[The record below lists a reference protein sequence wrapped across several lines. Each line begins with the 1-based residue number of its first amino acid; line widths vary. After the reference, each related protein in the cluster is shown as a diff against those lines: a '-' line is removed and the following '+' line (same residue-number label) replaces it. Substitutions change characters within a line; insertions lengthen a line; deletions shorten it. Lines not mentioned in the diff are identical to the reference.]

1 MDEQRERDVQKEE
14 DTIDLTVLLRDFIRG
29 IGKFWWLLVVL
40 ALLGGTI
47 EYFRASG
54 TYYPMYRSQATFT
67 VTTNTS
73 QSSGS
78 SDSDYNFYYDSARA
92 DQLAL
97 TFPYILSSDLLTDA
111 MEEDMGVEYINGSV
125 SATVIPDS
133 NMITM
138 YAISSDPESAKAIL
152 ESAIRVY
159 PDVSR
164 FVIGETRFNIIDA
177 PNLPDEPYN
186 QPSYR
191 RQTLMGAGIGLAI
204 GIVFVVVYALL
215 RKTVHKPEQ
224 LRKVMNLT
232 CLASIPKVRR
242 KARKKKQNE
251 FISIRDTSIGP
262 WFEESINTLQLRV
275 CRDLDEKGGKTLMV
289 TSTVPGE
296 GKSMISVN
304 LAYALA
310 KNGKQVLLVDAD
322 LRRQDLAQ
330 RMGWKGS
337 RLSMEEI
344 LSGHCEM
351 EKAVTYE
358 PESGIY
364 FLGGKKPLHKTTL
377 LQSKN
382 LGKLL
387 DQIKPLMDYIILDA
401 PPCGAFEDV
410 LLMEDYTDGILY
422 VVMQDHAPRN
432 QIIDAVGNLSLEE
445 APVIGYVFN
454 GVSNVFGSYGYGYG
468 KYGRYGRYGRYGH
481 YGYHRYGYGGR
492 EEKSDGEKQ
501 KVDVT

>member
-1 MDEQRERDVQKEE
+1 MDQHHEHTHRQEEEEQ
-14 DTIDLTVLLRDFIRG
+14 TIDLTVLFRDFIRG

-40 ALLGGTI
+40 ALLGGLI
-47 EYFRASG
+47 SYFRASG
-54 TYYPMYRSQATFT
+54 TYYPMYRSEATFT

-73 QSSGS
+73 ESSSGS
-78 SDSDYNFYYDSARA
+78 SSEYNFYYDSATA

-97 TFPYILSSDLLTDA
+97 TFPYILSSDLLTNA
-111 MEEDMGVEYINGSV
+111 MEEDLGVDSVNGSV
-125 SATVIPDS
+125 SATVISDS

-138 YAISSDPESAKAIL
+138 YAISSDPETAKAIL

-164 FVIGETRFNIIDA
+164 FVIGETRFNMIDA
-177 PNLPDEPYN
+177 PNLPEEPYN

-191 RQTLMGAGIGLAI
+191 RQTLMGAGIGFAV
-204 GIVFVVVYALL
+204 GVVFILLYAFF

-232 CLASIPKVRR
+232 CLATIPKIRQ
-242 KARKKKQNE
+242 KARKKKQSD
-251 FISIRDTSIGP
+251 FVSVLDKSTGP
-262 WFEESINTLQLRV
+262 WFAESINTLQLRI
-275 CRDLDEKGGKTLMV
+275 CRELDEKGGKVLLI

-296 GKSMISVN
+296 GKSMLSVN
-304 LAYALA
+304 LAYTLA

-322 LRRQDLAQ
+322 LRRQDLAK

-364 FLGGKKPLHKTTL
+364 FLGGKKPLNKTTL

-382 LGKLL
+382 LGQLL
-387 DQIKPLMDYIILDA
+387 EQIKPLMDYIILDA

-410 LLMEDYTDGILY
+410 FLMEEYTDNILY
-422 VVMQDHAPRN
+422 VIMQDHAPRN
-432 QIIDAVGNLSLEE
+432 QIIDAVASLEAEE

-454 GVSNVFGSYGYGYG
+454 GVAGVFGNSYGYGYG
-468 KYGRYGRYGRYGH
+468 KYGHYGRYGRYGRYGYGH
-481 YGYHRYGYGGR
+481 YGHYG
-492 EEKSDGEKQ
+492 EEKPERE
-501 KVDVT
+501 KVDAT